1 MSCSTHKA
9 RKTFPISLR
18 RFPKIARFRYFGTN
32 TTWYLQYHRACERL
46 CHSRMTVSSRANGQ
60 VRATETVAYSTPTAH
75 DGTAEA
81 ASSHTAR
88 GGGLPLELRPRD
100 AADCLIRTRFCVK
113 ERGGRGQGNRVL
125 RLGPA
130 CRGPRAVDRK
140 A

>member
-46 CHSRMTVSSRANGQ
+46 CHARMRVSSRANGQ

-88 GGGLPLELRPRD
+88 GGGLPLESSTAGRAGGLMKGPRG
-100 AADCLIRTRFCVK
+100 A
-113 ERGGRGQGNRVL
+113 L
-125 RLGPA
+125 RLMKGAYAP
-130 CRGPRAVDRK
+130 GLPREGD
-140 A
+140 